1 MKMKDL
7 SKKNRKDLE
16 NLLSEK
22 RESLKVFRFGIAGSN
37 VRNVKEGRELRKDI
51 ARINTLLKTVEK

>member
-1 MKMKDL
+1 MKDL

>member
-7 SKKNRKDLE
+7 SKKNKKDLE

-22 RESLKVFRFGIAGSN
+22 RENLKVFRFGIAGSN
-37 VRNVKEGRELRKDI
+37 VRNVKEGRELKKDI
-51 ARINTLLKTVEK
+51 SRINTILNSIDK